1 MEMKEFLSYTSE
13 DCERDGI
20 SYSVSEYSQ
29 KLCVDGK
36 FVGAIIFEDRQI
48 KINEVIIEQ
57 ETDINLK
64 NYYKIVN
71 NTKSL
76 YLRKI
81 IFNED
86 DKYIGML
93 EDLFDNCVN
102 HLPKWSLIW
111 TQPNVWDVN
120 NYTSQLNFTKP
131 MYPLP
136 NKNIMFFSNC
146 V

>member
-1 MEMKEFLSYTSE
+1 MQRKE
-13 DCERDGI
+13 
-20 SYSVSEYSQ
+20 
-29 KLCVDGK
+29 
-36 FVGAIIFEDRQI
+36 
-48 KINEVIIEQ
+48 IIEQ
-57 ETDINLK
+57 ETDINLA

-71 NTKSL
+71 NTKSF

-81 IFNED
+81 IFNQD

-93 EDLFDNCVN
+93 EDLFDYCVN
-102 HLPKWSLIW
+102 NLPEWSLIW
-111 TQPNVWDVN
+111 TQPNVWDIN

-136 NKNIMFFSNC
+136 NKNIMFFSIW

>member
-1 MEMKEFLSYTSE
+1 MKEYLPYTSE

-20 SYSVSEYSQ
+20 SDSVSEYSQ
-29 KLCVDGK
+29 KLCVDGR

-48 KINEVIIEQ
+48 KICKEIIEQ

-64 NYYKIVN
+64 NYYKIAN
-71 NTKSL
+71 NTKSF

-81 IFNED
+81 IFNQD

-93 EDLFDNCVN
+93 EDFFYYCVN
-102 HLPKWSLIW
+102 NLPTWSLIW
-111 TQPNVWDVN
+111 TQPNVWDIN
-120 NYTSQLNFTKP
+120 NYTSQLNFTKS

-136 NKNIMFFSNC
+136 DKNIMFFSIW